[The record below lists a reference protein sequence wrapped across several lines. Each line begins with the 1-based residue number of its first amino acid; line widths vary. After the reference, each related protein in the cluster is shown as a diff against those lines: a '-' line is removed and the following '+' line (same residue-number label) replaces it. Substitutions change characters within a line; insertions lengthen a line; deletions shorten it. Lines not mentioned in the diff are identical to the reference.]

1 MKYTDVRKDIKSKL
15 SEEFTL
21 NEFYDDYLSDERAD
35 KYRNLSD
42 KFIEALY
49 EDLNGKELDFDV
61 QEFLSGQYRNS
72 NEYAKDCVL
81 IAYPSHKMYGLRVK
95 GWTDSALKAFDSFLL
110 IYIQEYLK
118 EEIMGSGKERDKYQH
133 LIERGGEDLLI
144 GQSFDTIYQQR
155 NAFTHVEFKD
165 ENGVRKQRPLSK
177 KRMKGMRNIIFEQFA
192 IALNNLELELSK
204 RVIKH
209 D

>member
-35 KYRNLSD
+35 RYRNLSD

-144 GQSFDTIYQQR
+144 GQSFDNNIST
-155 NAFTHVEFKD
+155 
-165 ENGVRKQRPLSK
+165 K
-177 KRMKGMRNIIFEQFA
+177 KCFYTC
-192 IALNNLELELSK
+192 
-204 RVIKH
+204 
-209 D
+209 